1 MRHLGWDCQVAGCPQ
16 SPQAVKCLIPTW
28 VTALAEYRHQNIL
41 PWWGQ
46 GQRCLCLTGG
56 FNGEGLM
63 KSQSSD
69 SETAV
74 RGSCC
79 AWGCARGWM
88 EAGVNS
94 AWRNQSSPSM
104 PCPIGI
110 FVWFILVSPPWMCC
124 KSNCVPHPPSLPLPS
139 PPPPQAGGPEGGV
152 VPQDNGSRR
161 RRRQTA
167 GKFCP
172 NMFLWKRQGKC
183 RRCDAWMA
191 HFAAKGKI
199 KSKIS

>member
-1 MRHLGWDCQVAGCPQ
+1 
-16 SPQAVKCLIPTW
+16 
-28 VTALAEYRHQNIL
+28 
-41 PWWGQ
+41 
-46 GQRCLCLTGG
+46 
-56 FNGEGLM
+56 M

-139 PPPPQAGGPEGGV
+139 PPPHKLEGQKVGWYLRIMVAEGEGGRQLASSAPICFSERGKENAEDVMPEWLTLQQKGRLKVKLVNVLLISNCHTPAFCFPLTPPSHFSVALYSEGGREKSV
-152 VPQDNGSRR
+152 VCTPGTLQ
-161 RRRQTA
+161 
-167 GKFCP
+167 
-172 NMFLWKRQGKC
+172 
-183 RRCDAWMA
+183 
-191 HFAAKGKI
+191 
-199 KSKIS
+199 KSM